1 MTTTIA
7 SSGTE
12 GAVDELLISSDS
24 HVMEPGDLWATRLP
38 KGLRDQ
44 APTFPDT
51 VSEQAKPGGWD
62 PNERLKEMAVDGVSL
77 EVLYATRG
85 MTLFRIEDVPLQ
97 EACVRAFND
106 WLIEYCAASP
116 DRLFGIGLISLYDV
130 DHAVAELERC
140 RNAGLR
146 GAMIWQNPPE
156 DLPFSSDRYDPFWA
170 AAQDLQMPVSLH
182 ILTGHGYMQRRRG
195 GTEHYRASVN
205 LKIAE
210 VMKQP
215 LRHHLLPGAGPLPQ
229 PQDRARGERDRLDP
243 VRSPAVGLL
252 PGQAPPSRA
261 GGPRRTR
268 CRSEYLADQIY
279 ATFFNDAIGTRYLSS
294 WGADACM
301 WSNDYPHAKLH
312 LAELAQGDRRAP
324 GAPRRG
330 DPHEGAQHQRLPPV
344 RHTGPRSTLRR
355 TTMSYD
361 LLLKNGRVVD
371 GSGGPSYE
379 GDVAVVDGRIVETG
393 RLGSS
398 AKRVIDVQG
407 QVIAPRLHRQPLP
420 LRRAGA
426 VGPALHVR
434 LLSRGHDCHQR
445 QLLAGARSGE
455 T

>member
-7 SSGTE
+7 SAGTE

-38 KGLRDQ
+38 KGLRNQ

-51 VSEQAKPGGWD
+51 VSDQAKPGGWD
-62 PNERLKEMAVDGVSL
+62 PKERLKEMAVDGVSL

-170 AAQDLQMPVSLH
+170 AAQDLRMPVSLH

-210 VMKQP
+210 VMNSLFDIIFYQA
-215 LRHHLLPGAGPLPQ
+215 L
-229 PQDRARGERDRLDP
+229 DRFPNLKIVLVENEIGWIPFALQQW
-243 VRSPAVGLL
+243 GLL
-252 PGQAPPSRA
+252 PGQAP
-261 GGPRRTR
+261 
-268 CRSEYLADQIY
+268 
-279 ATFFNDAIGTRYLSS
+279 SS
-294 WGADACM
+294 
-301 WSNDYPHAKLH
+301 
-312 LAELAQGDRRAP
+312 
-324 GAPRRG
+324 
-330 DPHEGAQHQRLPPV
+330 
-344 RHTGPRSTLRR
+344 
-355 TTMSYD
+355 
-361 LLLKNGRVVD
+361 
-371 GSGGPSYE
+371 
-379 GDVAVVDGRIVETG
+379 
-393 RLGSS
+393 
-398 AKRVIDVQG
+398 
-407 QVIAPRLHRQPLP
+407 
-420 LRRAGA
+420 
-426 VGPALHVR
+426 
-434 LLSRGHDCHQR
+434 
-445 QLLAGARSGE
+445 
-455 T
+455 